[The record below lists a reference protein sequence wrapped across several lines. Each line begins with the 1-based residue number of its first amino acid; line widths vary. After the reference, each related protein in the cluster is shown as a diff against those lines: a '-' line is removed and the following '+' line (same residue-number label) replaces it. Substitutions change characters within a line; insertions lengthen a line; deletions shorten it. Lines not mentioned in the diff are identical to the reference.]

1 MTEPQQQ
8 QPVFVIEK
16 IYVKDL
22 SLEIP
27 HAPRIFLE
35 RESPEINLQLGSSY
49 SVIEGEIHEVV
60 LTATV
65 MARLK
70 AKEGEKSDEEGKV
83 MFLVEAHEAGIF
95 RVSNV
100 SDKDL
105 ESALNVLCPNILFP
119 YLRETISD
127 TVTRAGFPP
136 VILNPVNF
144 EAVYQQKKQQEQ
156 AGAQATAP
164 GDATTKH

>member
-1 MTEPQQQ
+1 MTEQQ

-27 HAPRIFLE
+27 NAPHIFLD
-35 RESPEINLQLGSSY
+35 REAPEVNLQLGTKE

-65 MARLK
+65 TARLK
-70 AKEGEKSDEEGKV
+70 EKDKV
-83 MFLVEAHEAGIF
+83 MFLVEAHQAGIF
-95 RVSNV
+95 RIRNV
-100 SDKDL
+100 PGNDIEPVL
-105 ESALNVLCPNILFP
+105 GILCPNILFP

-127 TVTRAGFPP
+127 VITRAGFPA

-156 AGAQATAP
+156 TNSKPNQNATDP
-164 GDATTKH
+164 EIKH